1 MGLLV
6 LAVPALLVVVLGYSV
21 GYAVAGWFGASP
33 AAAEGVGW
41 AVGLVLLVGVLAAAV
56 RWRRRVRRR
65 SG

>member
-1 MGLLV
+1 MGILV
-6 LAVPALLVVVLGYSV
+6 FAVPALLVVVVGYAV

-33 AAAEGVGW
+33 ALGEGVGW
-41 AVGLVLLVGVLAAAV
+41 ATGLVLLVAVTGAAV